1 MGYRD
6 LLAGRGDVHVWF
18 VELTADIDTV
28 EACTHCL
35 SEEEKVRASRFRME
49 HLSTD
54 FVLSHG
60 ALRALLGCYL
70 DTSPER
76 IVFAQGPRGKPR
88 VSYPGAELKFNMAHA
103 GRFAAYALGVDCEVG
118 IDIEAIRPMPDQES
132 VVRRFFSREEC
143 EDWLA
148 FDIAERNEAFF
159 RCWTRKEAFI
169 KALGEG
175 LSKPLDSFRVSL
187 LPEAPA
193 ASVYVAGDPAATA
206 KWSLHSLVPA
216 EGYVAALAV
225 PMPQCHV
232 SIFPRLTATDL
243 LNSTAGPGAFPPP
256 AESL

>member
-1 MGYRD
+1 MHRP
-6 LLAGRGDVHVWF
+6 LAIEDDEIHVWRAALDPAVDVAADMARWLDAEERARAARFHQDRDRRRF
-18 VELTADIDTV
+18 VIAH
-28 EACTHCL
+28 A
-35 SEEEKVRASRFRME
+35 
-49 HLSTD
+49 
-54 FVLSHG
+54 VLRLLLGGYCRCDPG
-60 ALRALLGCYL
+60 ALRFGL
-70 DTSPER
+70 S
-76 IVFAQGPRGKPR
+76 PRGKPFLR
-88 VSYPGAELKFNMAHA
+88 EPTSDLRFNLSHSGELAIYGLTRGAEI
-103 GRFAAYALGVDCEVG
+103 G
-118 IDIEAIRPMPDQES
+118 IDVEQHRTE
-132 VVRRFFSREEC
+132 
-143 EDWLA
+143 LA
-148 FDIAERNEAFF
+148 ADRIADRHFAPAEVAALQNLPPHQQSEAFF